1 MFTPSVY
8 AARRERLA
16 SSVSSGLV
24 LLLGNTESPM
34 NAVDNPYPYRQDSSF
49 LYYVG
54 IDQPGVDAVVDT
66 ETGTTT
72 LYGDDPTLDSVVWTG
87 PQPSTDELAESSGI
101 PSTARRSQLADDLW
115 AAIRSGRPVHFL
127 PPYRDTQRHRL
138 QSLLGIETD
147 RVDDYASGAL
157 TQAVVQQRSVKS
169 EAEIRE
175 IEKAV
180 ASTAAVHEY
189 AMSTARPGR
198 VEREIAGLLAGLARS
213 RGGELAFPPTCSVR
227 GEVLHNHHYENTMEE
242 GDLLLVD
249 AGATSPTHYAGDV
262 TRVTPVG
269 GTFSERQRALYE
281 AVLDA
286 EESAIDAL
294 EPGVPYRDVHLLSA
308 RVLTT
313 HLVDIGLMSGDP
325 KAAVEA
331 GAHALFFPHGLGHMM
346 GLDVH
351 DMEALGEDRVG
362 YAPDQERSDQFGLNA
377 LRLARSLEPGFVL
390 TVEPGLYFIPAL
402 IRQWRDDNRHADFI
416 NYGVLDDFVGL
427 GGIRIE
433 DDVVITESGARVLG
447 PRIPKSID
455 EVEEAAGSLA

>member
-1 MFTPSVY
+1 MFNPSVY

-16 SSVSSGLV
+16 SSLSSGLI
-24 LLLGNTESPM
+24 LLLGNTESPK

-54 IDQPGVDAVVDT
+54 IDRPGADAVVDL
-66 ETGTTT
+66 EAGTTT
-72 LYGDDPTLDSVVWTG
+72 LYGDDPDLDSIVWTG
-87 PQPSTDELAESSGI
+87 PQPSVNELAEASGI
-101 PSTARRSQLADDLW
+101 SSTARHGRLADDLT
-115 AAIRSGRPVHFL
+115 AAVRSGQPIHFL
-127 PPYRDTQRHRL
+127 PPYRDSQRQRL
-138 QSLLGIETD
+138 QSLLGIGAD
-147 RVDDYASGAL
+147 RVDDYASAAL
-157 TQAVVQQRSVKS
+157 TRAVVQQRSVKS

-175 IEKAV
+175 LEKAI

-198 VEREIAGLLAGLARS
+198 VEREVAGLLAGLARS
-213 RGGELAFPPTCSVR
+213 RGGELAFLPTCSVR
-227 GEVLHNHHYENTMEE
+227 GEVLHNHHYGNTMDE

-249 AGATSPTHYAGDV
+249 AGATSPMHYAGDV

-269 GTFSERQRALYE
+269 GSFSERQRALYE

-294 EPGVPYRDVHLLSA
+294 EPGVPYRDIHLLA
-308 RVLTT
+308 AHVLTT
-313 HLVDIGLMSGDP
+313 HLIDIGLMSGDP

-331 GAHALFFPHGLGHMM
+331 GAHALFFPHGLGHML

-351 DMEALGEDRVG
+351 DMEALGEDHVG
-362 YAPDQERSDQFGLNA
+362 YAPDQERSAQFGLNA
-377 LRLARSLEPGFVL
+377 LRLARPLEPGFVL
-390 TVEPGLYFIPAL
+390 TVEPGLYFIPEL
-402 IRQWRDDNRHADFI
+402 IRQWRDADRHADFI
-416 NYGVLDDFVGL
+416 NYDAVDDFVGA

-433 DDVVITESGARVLG
+433 DDVVVTETGARVLG
-447 PRIPKSID
+447 PHIPKSVE